1 MNRHPSSRLR
11 STFHCLFSLIVGV
24 FGWAS
29 QGVSQEEGQAV
40 RQIDVQYI
48 GSAAVS
54 KERILSH
61 VSTKVG
67 DRVSQAKLDEDLKS
81 LFKSGDVENASIFSE
96 PVGGGVRLVFKVQTR
111 SAMGNILFRG
121 NSVLASTDLRG
132 EVDLKSGDS
141 IDEEALRKG
150 RDGIQKKY
158 TKRGYPETTVSY
170 NVGAPN
176 AQGFS
181 DVTYTVSEGG
191 RGVLRKVT
199 FVGNKAFGAEELRKQ
214 MSQKEKGLLNIFS
227 KKGQT
232 DANSLESD
240 IRAIENFYRDHGYL
254 NARVLNAS
262 RVRADEKNVDLV
274 ITIDEGQPYHVGA
287 LKIEGIRVLSYD
299 SEINP
304 YLRTKA
310 GSIYSGEALR
320 EDIRLIQDQ
329 YGVQGY
335 ADAVAVPRLDPSGG
349 NQVDI
354 VLQVSEGQRFK
365 VREIHIEGNTKTLDE
380 VIRRELSVSPGED
393 FNTAKVEAA
402 QKRLMNM
409 NYFSSVD
416 VMPVEASYM
425 NEKDLLI
432 QVSEKPT
439 GTINL
444 GAGFS
449 SIDNLVGFVELTQSN
464 FDLWNRNGGFTGGGQ
479 RFRVS
484 VRGGSQRK
492 DAVISWT
499 EPWFLDRPI
508 ALTVEAFYRDL
519 NFLSDF
525 YDQTQYGG
533 SFGFRK
539 SFTDS
544 LWGRTEFRG
553 QQVKIDADPNASESI
568 LAEDGS
574 YLDTSIS
581 VEMAH
586 DTRDSLFLPRSGH
599 KLLAGVEQSFGDLDT
614 NTLNLEAAQ
623 YVTLPADIIVSV
635 YGEAKFVN
643 NDTPIF
649 KRAFLGGANDLRGFH
664 YRDVGPKDETGE
676 PLGGDESWFITAE
689 ATVPV
694 IDKVRFAAFYD
705 VGQVSGGPGTFG
717 GGTNSDYGIGLR
729 LFLLGPAPIKLD
741 YAIPMQSDTF
751 NDSSGRFNFTIGAQ
765 F

>member
-1 MNRHPSSRLR
+1 MNRHLISRLR
-11 STFHCLFSLIVGV
+11 HTLASLAAVAVG
-24 FGWAS
+24 FLTAAPRGDA
-29 QGVSQEEGQAV
+29 QEGQVV
-40 RQIDVQYI
+40 RQIDVQYV

-67 DRVSQAKLDEDLKS
+67 ERLSQAKLDQDLKN
-81 LFKSGDVENASIFSE
+81 LFGSGDVENATILSQ
-96 PVGGGVRLVFKVQTR
+96 PAAGGVKLVFKVQTR
-111 SAMGNILFRG
+111 SALGNIVFQG
-121 NSVLASTDLRG
+121 NSVLPSADLRS
-132 EVDLKSGDS
+132 EVDLKAGAS
-141 IDEEALRKG
+141 IDEAKLREAREEI
-150 RDGIQKKY
+150 RKKY
-158 TKRGYPETTVSY
+158 TRRGYPETGVSY
-170 NVGAPN
+170 SVAAPN

-181 DVTYTVSEGG
+181 DVIFNISEGG
-191 RGVLRKVT
+191 RGVLRRVS
-199 FVGNKAFGAEELRKQ
+199 FVGNKAFSADELRKQ
-214 MSQKEKGLLNIFS
+214 MSQKEKGLMTVFS

-240 IRAIENFYRDHGYL
+240 IQAIENYYRDHGYL

-262 RVRADEKNVDLV
+262 RVRVDDKNVDLV
-274 ITIDEGQPYHVGA
+274 VTIDEGQPYRVGGFRV
-287 LKIEGIRVLSYD
+287 EGIRVLSYD

-304 YLRTKA
+304 YLRTKP
-310 GSIYSGEALR
+310 GSIYSGSSLR

-335 ADAVAVPRLDPSGG
+335 ADAIAVPRLDPSGP
-349 NQVDI
+349 NQVDV
-354 VLQVSEGQRFK
+354 VLQVSEGERFK
-365 VREIHIEGNTKTLDE
+365 VRQIQIEGNTKTLDE
-380 VIRRELSVSPGED
+380 VIRRELGVKPGDE

-409 NYFSSVD
+409 NYFSNVD
-416 VMPVEASYM
+416 VIPVEASYV

-432 QVSEKPT
+432 QVTEKPT

-479 RFRVS
+479 RFRIS
-484 VRGGSQRK
+484 VRGGSKRK
-492 DAVISWT
+492 DAIISWT

-508 ALTVEAFYRDL
+508 ALTVETFYRDL
-519 NFLSDF
+519 NFLSDY
-525 YDQTQYGG
+525 YDQTQYGASVG
-533 SFGFRK
+533 LRK
-539 SFTDS
+539 SFTES
-544 LWGRTEFRG
+544 LWGRVELRG
-553 QQVKIDADPNASESI
+553 QQVKIDAHDDASEAI

-574 YLDTSIS
+574 YFDTSVS
-581 VEMAH
+581 MEVAH

-599 KLLAGVEQSFGDLDT
+599 KLLAGVDQSFGDVDT
-614 NTLNLEAAQ
+614 NTLNFEAAQ
-623 YVTLPADIIVSV
+623 YLTLPKDIIISV
-635 YGEAKFVN
+635 YGEAKVIN
-643 NDTPIF
+643 NDAPIF

-676 PLGGDESWFITAE
+676 PLGGDNSWFVTAE
-689 ATVPV
+689 ATIPV
-694 IDKVRFAAFYD
+694 IDKIRFATFYD
-705 VGQVSGGPGTFG
+705 VGQVSGGPGTYG
-717 GGTNSDYGIGLR
+717 GGTNSNYGIGLR

-741 YAIPMQSDTF
+741 YAIPVQSDTF